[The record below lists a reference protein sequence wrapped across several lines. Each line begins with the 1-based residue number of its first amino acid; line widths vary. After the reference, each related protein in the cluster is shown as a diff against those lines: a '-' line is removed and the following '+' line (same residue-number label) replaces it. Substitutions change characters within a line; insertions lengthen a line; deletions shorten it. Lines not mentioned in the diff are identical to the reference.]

1 MRVRRGFAGD
11 GSSRMVGIAVKG
23 REIAERIE
31 REAEAEI
38 TKKEEEGKLLT
49 DLRRLSDEIPT
60 DVKQS
65 VGIPSVFSNLKRL
78 YNGHIYLSA
87 TVTWLKFT
95 NRLRFASTTIF
106 ITSFPMKE
114 IAYGH
119 PTIFRRN
126 SDGCKTVR
134 RNTVGV
140 SEASSSN
147 ENDPETLHAQVFR
160 SIDSSS
166 VKGFPKDPKE
176 ASGRNLLCGKN
187 ILIDMSIHAAYVKA
201 IRSAQHFIYIVN
213 QYFLGSSF
221 NWDSNKDL
229 GANNLIPIEMA
240 LKIANKIRAREKFAA
255 YIVIPMWPEAQN
267 HANDVSNHPQ
277 GTCGSWT

>member
-1 MRVRRGFAGD
+1 MRMIQRLGMLSSVKGFPKDPKEASGRGQELVTKRGARRGTVDSING
-11 GSSRMVGIAVKG
+11 G
-23 REIAERIE
+23 E
-31 REAEAEI
+31 
-38 TKKEEEGKLLT
+38 KE
-49 DLRRLSDEIPT
+49 DEPE
-60 DVKQS
+60 K
-65 VGIPSVFSNLKRL
+65 KRL
-78 YNGHIYLSA
+78 
-87 TVTWLKFT
+87 
-95 NRLRFASTTIF
+95 
-106 ITSFPMKE
+106 
-114 IAYGH
+114 
-119 PTIFRRN
+119 
-126 SDGCKTVR
+126 
-134 RNTVGV
+134 

-147 ENDPETLHAQVFR
+147 ENDPETWHAQVFR

-255 YIVIPMWPEAQN
+255 YIVIPMWPEGAPTRAQYKLESALGMGSRAERAGVGGPLAVGRRGVTRELRKPER
-267 HANDVSNHPQ
+267 AN
-277 GTCGSWT
+277 